1 MAYYLI
7 MKVIKRRYVTLI
19 EMMIVMFL
27 IMLIF
32 GVVGYNMSGSLE
44 KGKVFATR
52 AGIKKVE
59 QILNLAVAENPSLLD
74 NIESNWRGI
83 VNASP
88 LADKGSGLT
97 KDGWGVEYDVR
108 LENGEIV
115 VTSKKFEDYKQSH
128 DIPSQE

>member
-1 MAYYLI
+1 
-7 MKVIKRRYVTLI
+7 MKVIKRSYVTLI

-52 AGIKKVE
+52 AGMKKVE
-59 QILNLAVAENPSLLD
+59 QILNLAVAENPSLLE
-74 NIESNWRGI
+74 NIESHWKGI
-83 VNASP
+83 VSASP
-88 LADKGSGLT
+88 LADKGSAIT
-97 KDGWGVEYDVR
+97 KDGWGVEYEVHV
-108 LENGEIV
+108 ENDQVV

-128 DIPSQE
+128 DIGAEE